1 MIIPYL
7 GNKEKFTNFISPNIP
22 LDISTYV
29 EPFGGMM
36 GIFFT
41 LDFTKFKNVEFIYND
56 KNKLN
61 YLLFKNLNNSNFI
74 KLFKNTKVDKEYYQS
89 CLKNLYVDM
98 LFQLI
103 IINFKNIDENKYSGC
118 DSHRKFL

>member
-61 YLLFKNLNNSNFI
+61 YLLFKNLNNS
-74 KLFKNTKVDKEYYQS
+74 K
-89 CLKNLYVDM
+89 
-98 LFQLI
+98 
-103 IINFKNIDENKYSGC
+103 
-118 DSHRKFL
+118 

>member
-61 YLLFKNLNNSNFI
+61 I
-74 KLFKNTKVDKEYYQS
+74 
-89 CLKNLYVDM
+89 
-98 LFQLI
+98 LI
-103 IINFKNIDENKYSGC
+103 IFYITPSVHISVHQILYINPHIPLTK
-118 DSHRKFL
+118 RK